1 MLIKAKY
8 DGEPCLLNTDYVV
21 DVFNADKLLTDVYV
35 LDPDRG
41 GYKVEQSEIQ
51 RWLKEN
57 D

>member
-21 DVFNADKLLTDVYV
+21 DVFNADKLLADVYV